1 VEVCEIASEK
11 FGKVSEVKLS
21 DFKMFE
27 KAPYEKLNII
37 NCTEMH
43 ISGAKEREKV
53 YGPAFTTE
61 FIKYALRI
69 AAKELGEEPP
79 EDIKTLDQ
87 LKNYLIAKSEKLS
100 SAPYLIVLGAQF
112 VTDKKF
118 EGALAA
124 GTQLMYKG
132 VTKKVAESEGDIK
145 QLQNYDVEGILTK
158 LRKLA
163 VDFEVAPMEFGYKI
177 NDDET
182 IEVYHGGCFYF
193 EGCQK
198 SLEQNLLKRRDGSIS
213 CGATSFVCQ
222 FLKMGTKCEW
232 DYTLLEFSKSHCI
245 AKCFMI

>member
-1 VEVCEIASEK
+1 
-11 FGKVSEVKLS
+11 
-21 DFKMFE
+21 MFE
-27 KAPYEKLNII
+27 KAPYDKPDSRALTEAILNGI
-37 NCTEMH
+37 
-43 ISGAKEREKV
+43 KEEERI
-53 YGPAFTTE
+53 YGPYFTST
-61 FIKYALRI
+61 FIKYALKGVSRI
-69 AAKELGEEPP
+69 TGEPQP
-79 EDIKTLDQ
+79 ENIKTLDQ
-87 LKNYLIAKSEKLS
+87 LQDYLFSKTNNL
-100 SAPYLIVLGAQF
+100 PVPLHFLVLWAQF